1 MTLPARILQHLSTH
15 GPDENKRMAAAM
27 GETYKAVNNATRAM
41 ADRGEITF
49 EMAEGLRGQKKRV
62 FTINPTVKV
71 AAAPISVHEALNDLQ
86 RAWG

>member
-1 MTLPARILQHLSTH
+1 MTLPDRIRQHLSMH
-15 GPDENKRMAAAM
+15 GPDENKRIAAAM

-62 FTINPTVKV
+62 FTISSS
-71 AAAPISVHEALNDLQ
+71 AAVLTGRISVTQALDDLQ
-86 RAWG
+86 KAWG